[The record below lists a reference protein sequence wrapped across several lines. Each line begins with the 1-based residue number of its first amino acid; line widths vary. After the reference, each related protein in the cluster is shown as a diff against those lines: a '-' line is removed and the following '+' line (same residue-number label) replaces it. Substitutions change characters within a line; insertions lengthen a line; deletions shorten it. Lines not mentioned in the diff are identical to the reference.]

1 MLADSLGTTYRKV
14 LGVQCVLVLMLAAMG
29 MLQGFNVAGSLLA
42 GGIAVLAG
50 NLVYF
55 AVAREKSVSAKPA
68 GRVLGRHLFAEVA
81 KLLTI
86 AVSLVLLLA
95 SGWLVP
101 LWVLAGMGAALTGH
115 WLALLIIK

>member
-1 MLADSLGTTYRKV
+1 MLADSLATTYRKV
-14 LGVQCVLVLMLAAMG
+14 LSVQGALILICAVASLVQGTQGAVSVLC
-29 MLQGFNVAGSLLA
+29 
-42 GGIAVLAG
+42 GGAAVLAG

-86 AVSLVLLLA
+86 LVILLVALA
-95 SGWLVP
+95 SGALGP
-101 LWVLAGMGAALTGH
+101 LWVLAGMGVALMGH

>member
-1 MLADSLGTTYRKV
+1 MLADSLATTYRKV
-14 LGVQCVLVLMLAAMG
+14 LGAQGVLVLMLAAFG
-29 MLQGFNVAGSLLA
+29 LLQGLNVAVSVLM
-42 GGIAVLAG
+42 GGAAVLAG

-55 AVAREKSVSAKPA
+55 AVAREKSVSAKSA

-86 AVSLVLLLA
+86 TVILLVALA
-95 SGWLVP
+95 SGWFVP
-101 LWVLAGMGAALTGH
+101 LWVLAAMGVALLGH